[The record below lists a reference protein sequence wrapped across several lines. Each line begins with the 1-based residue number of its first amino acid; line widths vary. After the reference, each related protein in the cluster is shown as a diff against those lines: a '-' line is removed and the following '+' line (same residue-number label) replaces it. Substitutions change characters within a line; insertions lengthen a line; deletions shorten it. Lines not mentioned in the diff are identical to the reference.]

1 MHMNLNKLNLA
12 ELLLIRAS
20 ISKNI
25 FSTIKFYGEDAAE
38 LEELEA
44 LKKKIETIID
54 NSCGEVELK
63 LKK

>member
-1 MHMNLNKLNLA
+1 MHMDLNKLNLA

-25 FSTIKFYGEDAAE
+25 FSTKKFYDEDASE

-54 NSCGEVELK
+54 ESCGEVELK